1 MTRQDYIY
9 HLDALRKGLL
19 ELMAFDAKTK
29 KRLGALSNPELL
41 ELDRAKKT
49 DKMFDD
55 LATRLYEDGAVSE
68 RIRNEK
74 LQNGEAEQSE
84 MAFTEEPVTDKPN
97 GKKKGGKK

>member
-19 ELMAFDAKTK
+19 ELMQFDAKTQ
-29 KRLGALSNPELL
+29 KRLGKLTNPEIL
-41 ELDRAKKT
+41 EEDRAKKT
-49 DKMFDD
+49 AKMFDD
-55 LATRLYEDGAVSE
+55 LSVRLYEDGAVSE

-74 LQNGEAEQSE
+74 LLNGEAEQSE
-84 MAFTEEPVTDKPN
+84 MAFTEEPVPEKTN

>member
-19 ELMAFDAKTK
+19 ELMQFDAKTK

-41 ELDRAKKT
+41 EMDRAKKT

-74 LQNGEAEQSE
+74 LLNGEAEQSE
-84 MAFTEEPVTDKPN
+84 MAFTEDAPR
-97 GKKKGGKK
+97 GKKKGGAK